1 MRSPAAWESGLTCQ
15 TKCQFCLTSP
25 IQEDAMAEI
34 AERPVAERRR
44 ESLRKAADEAGLL
57 DGPKSKQLAGRFPG
71 TLVAE
76 AQRRAGITET
86 TELLTYALMKVA
98 MEDDFGERLLA
109 RKGRVPKGVFVVED

>member
-1 MRSPAAWESGLTCQ
+1 
-15 TKCQFCLTSP
+15 
-25 IQEDAMAEI
+25 MAEI
-34 AERPVAERRR
+34 AERPIVERRR

-57 DGPKSKQLAGRFPG
+57 AGPKSKQLGGRFPEH
-71 TLVAE
+71 LVAA

-109 RKGRVPKGVFVVED
+109 RKGRVPKGIFVVED